1 MLDRMPLE
9 RPRPPLPIPRG
20 LVFVASGWITV
31 SWIFAMG
38 LEPPLQPS
46 SSVYTPAARMLLCS
60 LVIGG
65 MVGWPLVRLCSAIPR
80 RPIASA
86 LMDVVTLTALLQVL
100 LWPLRLVTSWP
111 IARTLLIDVHG
122 IIWLLITGGVI
133 AIATAKEGAIRIW
146 MMLLL
151 LTWLG
156 LPPLLSNTF
165 ELPLIVAKISPL
177 SHIWLLASGGPGAPP
192 PGAWQFPIVELA
204 IAMVLWW
211 VAFPARTPVEVANPR
226 SNR

>member
-1 MLDRMPLE
+1 MLDQMPLE

-46 SSVYTPAARMLLCS
+46 SSVYAPAARMLLCS

-65 MVGWPLVRLCSAIPR
+65 LVGWPLVRLCSAIPR

-86 LMDVVTLTALLQVL
+86 LLDVVTLIALLQVL

-111 IARTLLIDVHG
+111 ISRTLLIDVHG

-133 AIATAKEGAIRIW
+133 AIATAKEGAIRISRTP
-146 MMLLL
+146 LNFHRSSRKSRLCPIS
-151 LTWLG
+151 G
-156 LPPLLSNTF
+156 CSPPADLEPRRPGPGNSRSSNWPSRWF
-165 ELPLIVAKISPL
+165 
-177 SHIWLLASGGPGAPP
+177 SGGLR
-192 PGAWQFPIVELA
+192 FPRE
-204 IAMVLWW
+204 
-211 VAFPARTPVEVANPR
+211 PR
-226 SNR
+226 